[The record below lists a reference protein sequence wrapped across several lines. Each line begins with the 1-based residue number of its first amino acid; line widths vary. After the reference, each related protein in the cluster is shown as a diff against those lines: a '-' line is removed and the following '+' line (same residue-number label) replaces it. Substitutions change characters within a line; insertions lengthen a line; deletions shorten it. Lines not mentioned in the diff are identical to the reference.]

1 MPFQQRS
8 LGEDSTDRYVHT
20 WTVSLLFFPSL
31 VTWLLAASPL
41 VISSGEGTPPFQA
54 KCWCPAQFESSQV
67 EYSNAFCSTWYS
79 DAFKRGTL
87 RGLRDL
93 LTSLVSFKPEDSSI
107 LDYYVTT
114 NGSETFNLDS
124 SDQYFASVT
133 APLVLFIFA
142 LLIKLPHLVWYL
154 MSTFCPVNIEKTL
167 HTADH
172 AQNLQ
177 TDTKRQVTTDLVQ
190 SVDKALKDCP
200 HRATVSYLFC
210 KFFSSL
216 VLVLESIVLST
227 RILPQ
232 VFAETGSRQ
241 PIQQQSEVLPCYF
254 TIRQLSNHHDYFP
267 QCLFSPTDT
276 SRHSQLG
283 HHALF
288 TGLLA
293 YFLILTVV
301 SVVSFLTWLSGLTM
315 GTCRSQVAA
324 RPSLPTDA
332 YLLLYLSQDNLG
344 PMVTRDLAENEAW
357 TQDSGLAG
365 PIVDSGQFELDGQ
378 RDGAEEGDQ
387 AGEGGGGEGAEE
399 KMDSEKEKDEKKD
412 DMTVDL
418 DKVDLA

>member
-1 MPFQQRS
+1 MPFLQRS

-20 WTVSLLFFPSL
+20 WTVSLLFFLSL

-41 VISSGEGTPPFQA
+41 VISSGEETPTFQA
-54 KCWCPAQFESSQV
+54 KCWCPAQFESSHV
-67 EYSNAFCSTWYS
+67 EYANSVCSKWYTEAFQ
-79 DAFKRGTL
+79 RGTL
-87 RGLRDL
+87 GENLWNPYSRGLVRMSEVDEDVAN
-93 LTSLVSFKPEDSSI
+93 VSSTPAPN
-107 LDYYVTT
+107 T
-114 NGSETFNLDS
+114 NHRH
-124 SDQYFASVT
+124 FASVT
-133 APLVLFIFA
+133 APLLLFVFA

-154 MSTFCPVNIEKTL
+154 MSTFCPVNIKKTL

-200 HRATVSYLFC
+200 HRATVSYLFY

-241 PIQQQSEVLPCYF
+241 PTQQQSEILPCFYP
-254 TIRQLSNHHDYFP
+254 IRQMQNVHHYTL
-267 QCLFSPTDT
+267 QCLFSPTHT
-276 SRHSQLG
+276 SRRSQLG

-288 TGLLA
+288 TGLLV
-293 YFLILTVV
+293 YLLILTVV
-301 SVVSFLTWLSGLTM
+301 SVVSFLTWLSRLTM

-344 PMVTRDLAENEAW
+344 PLVTRDLAENEAW

-365 PIVDSGQFELDGQ
+365 SIVASGQFELNGQ
-378 RDGAEEGDQ
+378 KDGAEGEDQ
-387 AGEGGGGEGAEE
+387 AGEGGGDEGAEE

-418 DKVDLA
+418 DKVDLV